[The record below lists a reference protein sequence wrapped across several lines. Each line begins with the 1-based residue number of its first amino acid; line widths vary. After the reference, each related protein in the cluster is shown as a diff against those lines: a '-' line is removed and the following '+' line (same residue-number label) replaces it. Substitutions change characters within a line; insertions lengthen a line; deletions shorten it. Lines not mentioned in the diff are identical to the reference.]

1 LSHASYNYF
10 TPCPES
16 HIHFHSTAAAL
27 PFFELARTI
36 AANYKTVDKE
46 TKVFCETVSKLI
58 KQRHAYLT
66 AADKLGA
73 QEGLPKKKVKGK
85 ELPLTLVE
93 GDVVPRVQA
102 TAAKTRSDTKLPT
115 RVLNAPVV
123 VHSPGTSTATS
134 NVMTRTNSTDSLGTF
149 AGSGASQES
158 NKNGVTPPPFWQN
171 YPDVQRMDRIQEMDI
186 LNSSDDI
193 HAMMT
198 EQLDQ
203 YRRFKSVYVNAGFD
217 VDKIA
222 RENMQRDANL
232 EAMRTRSPPQLQDIE
247 ALRHLHQN
255 DMHRRVPRPRSPS
268 GTVWPEVEHPVIA
281 NVNRRASIMA
291 DMMREKLVALTC
303 KEGEEVSPV
312 TSTHV
317 ADMMRARLMAL
328 TCKEEEETN
337 PDTQINLP
345 GPPFHLPLCQPIQN
359 DHDVSMLCQPTID

>member
-1 LSHASYNYF
+1 M
-10 TPCPES
+10 
-16 HIHFHSTAAAL
+16 
-27 PFFELARTI
+27 
-36 AANYKTVDKE
+36 
-46 TKVFCETVSKLI
+46 I
-58 KQRHAYLT
+58 KQRHADLT

-73 QEGLPKKKVKGK
+73 QEGQPKKKVKGK

-171 YPDVQRMDRIQEMDI
+171 YPDVQRRDRIQEMDI

-217 VDKIA
+217 ADKIA

-232 EAMRTRSPPQLQDIE
+232 EAMRTRSSPPQLHDIE

-359 DHDVSMLCQPTID
+359 DHDVSMLCQPTND